1 MKEDKEILEE
11 AFRFHGHICWASAVG
26 VRAGLAAL
34 RELGV
39 RRTGS
44 SGELHCIVEIG
55 ENHGAQCFADG
66 VQFSTGCTVGKGNLE
81 KAGWGKLAIT
91 LIDKKKEH
99 AIRVSYKPGRHKE
112 IADSAFMR
120 QRAEGVPPTEI
131 PGDVAWEMANIVW
144 EAPEEEVLSVGA
156 IQSHSW
162 DGLGEIMGLK
172 PCDDCGEMV
181 SVAYLR
187 VVGDKHMCIPCSGYD
202 V

>member
-1 MKEDKEILEE
+1 MKENKEILEE

-91 LIDKKKEH
+91 LIDKKKER
-99 AIRVSYKPGRHKE
+99 AVRVSYKPGRHKE
-112 IADSAFMR
+112 VADSAFMR
-120 QRAEGVPPTEI
+120 KRAEGVPPTEI

-156 IQSHSW
+156 IQSHPW